1 VIIIFSALKSTNEGV
16 DMVRTRFAPSPTGH
30 LHLGGARTA
39 IFNWLFARHH
49 QGKFLLR
56 IEDTDRSRS
65 TDESIRDILESMK
78 WLGLDW
84 DEGPYRQTDRT
95 DIYNREI
102 QRLLK
107 EGKAYYCYCTPEEL
121 EERRK
126 KALKE
131 GRMPKYDGRCRYR
144 KEPRKGVNPVV
155 RLKVEQDGET
165 VINDLIK
172 GKVVYPNAQL
182 DDFILVR
189 SDGTPTYNFV
199 VVVDDALMNIT
210 HVIRGD
216 DHLNNTP
223 KQIQLYKALGY
234 EPPLFAHVPM
244 ILGPDRSRLSKRHGA
259 TSVLAYRE
267 EGYLPEALFN
277 FLVRLG
283 WSHGDQE
290 IFSKEELIQY
300 FSLEHV
306 GKSPAIY
313 NPEKLLWLNAH
324 YIKTGDTKRL
334 ASLLI
339 PFLKR
344 EGLIKEDPDPKML
357 ALVVE
362 TLKERSRTLKE
373 MAQMAAFYFKAP
385 TEYDPEGASKFL
397 TPEVLPYL
405 QALVSELERLD
416 SFEEG
421 DVRAAFEAV
430 MEKFSIKLKHLAQP
444 CRVALTGK
452 RVSPGI
458 FEIMVV
464 LGKQE
469 CINRLRRAIDFIESH
484 GERKNSTNRS
494 N

>member
-1 VIIIFSALKSTNEGV
+1 
-16 DMVRTRFAPSPTGH
+16 MVKTRFAPSPTGY

-49 QGKFLLR
+49 RGKFLLR
-56 IEDTDRSRS
+56 IEDTDKSRS
-65 TDESIRDILESMK
+65 TEESIQEILEAMK

-84 DEGPYRQTDRT
+84 DEGPYRQTERT
-95 DIYNREI
+95 EIYNREI
-102 QRLLK
+102 QRLLE

-126 KALKE
+126 KALAE
-131 GRMPKYDGRCRYR
+131 GLMPKYDGRCRER
-144 KEPRKGVNPVV
+144 KGPRKGVNPVV
-155 RLKVEQDGET
+155 RLKVEQKGET

-199 VVVDDALMNIT
+199 VVVDDALMDIT

-223 KQIQLYKALGY
+223 KQIQLYRALGY

-244 ILGPDRSRLSKRHGA
+244 ILGPDRARLSKRHGA
-259 TSVLAYRE
+259 TSVLAYKE
-267 EGYLPEALFN
+267 EGYLPEALLN

-290 IFSKEELIQY
+290 VFFKEELIQY

-306 GKSPAIY
+306 GKSPAVY

-334 ASLLI
+334 ASFLI
-339 PFLKR
+339 PFLKK
-344 EGLIKEDPDPKML
+344 EGLIKEGPDPKML
-357 ALVVE
+357 GLVVE

-385 TEYDPEGASKFL
+385 AEYDPKGASKFL

-405 QALVSELERLD
+405 QALIHELERLG
-416 SFEEG
+416 SFEEE
-421 DVRAAFEAV
+421 DVKAAFDAV
-430 MEKFSIKLKHLAQP
+430 MEKSAIKLKHLAQP
-444 CRVALTGK
+444 CRVAITGR

-464 LGKQE
+464 LGKGE
-469 CINRLRRAIDFIESH
+469 SISRLKRAIAFIE
-484 GERKNSTNRS
+484 GQKEA
-494 N
+494 

>member
-1 VIIIFSALKSTNEGV
+1 
-16 DMVRTRFAPSPTGH
+16 MVKARFAPSPTGY

-49 QGKFLLR
+49 RGKFLLR
-56 IEDTDRSRS
+56 IEDTDKSRS
-65 TDESIRDILESMK
+65 TEESIREILEAME

-84 DEGPYRQTDRT
+84 DEGLYRQTERA
-95 DIYNREI
+95 DIYKREI
-102 QRLLK
+102 QRLVE
-107 EGKAYYCYCTPEEL
+107 EGKVYYCYCTPEEL

-131 GRMPKYDGRCRYR
+131 GCMPRYDGRCRER
-144 KEPRKGVNPVV
+144 KEPRRGVNPVV
-155 RLKVEQDGET
+155 RLKVEQDGEM
-165 VINDLIK
+165 VINDLVK

-199 VVVDDALMNIT
+199 VVVDDALMGIT

-223 KQIQLYKALGY
+223 KQIQLYRALGY
-234 EPPLFAHVPM
+234 EPPEFAHVSM
-244 ILGPDRSRLSKRHGA
+244 ILGADRTRLSKRHGA
-259 TSVLAYRE
+259 TSVLAYKE
-267 EGYLPEALFN
+267 EGYLPEALLN
-277 FLVRLG
+277 FLIRLG

-306 GKSPAIY
+306 GKSPAVY
-313 NPEKLLWLNAH
+313 NSEKLLWLNAH

-339 PFLKR
+339 PFLKK
-344 EGLIKEDPDPKML
+344 EDLIKKEPDPKTL
-357 ALVVE
+357 GLVVE

-385 TEYDPEGASKFL
+385 TEYDPKGASKFL

-421 DVRAAFEAV
+421 DVRAAFDTV
-430 MEKFSIKLKHLAQP
+430 MENFSIKLKHLAQP
-444 CRVALTGK
+444 CRVAITG
-452 RVSPGI
+452 RMVSPGI

-464 LGKQE
+464 LGKGE
-469 CINRLRRAIDFIESH
+469 TVRRLRKAIAFIE
-484 GERKNSTNRS
+484 GQKEA
-494 N
+494 

>member
-1 VIIIFSALKSTNEGV
+1 
-16 DMVRTRFAPSPTGH
+16 MVKARFAPSPTGY

-39 IFNWLFARHH
+39 TFNWLFARHH
-49 QGKFLLR
+49 RGKFLLR
-56 IEDTDRSRS
+56 IEDTDKSRS
-65 TDESIRDILESMK
+65 TEESIREILEAME

-84 DEGPYRQTDRT
+84 DEGLYRQTERA

-102 QRLLK
+102 QRLLE
-107 EGKAYYCYCTPEEL
+107 EGKVYYCYCTPEEL

-131 GRMPKYDGRCRYR
+131 GCMPKYDGRCRER
-144 KEPRKGVNPVV
+144 KEPRRGVNPVV
-155 RLKVEQDGET
+155 RLKVEQDGEM
-165 VINDLIK
+165 VINDLVK

-199 VVVDDALMNIT
+199 VVVDDALMGIT

-223 KQIQLYKALGY
+223 KQIQLYRALGY
-234 EPPLFAHVPM
+234 EPPEFAHVSM
-244 ILGPDRSRLSKRHGA
+244 ILGADRTRLSKRHGA
-259 TSVLAYRE
+259 TSVLAYKE
-267 EGYLPEALFN
+267 EGYLPEALLN
-277 FLVRLG
+277 FLIRLG

-306 GKSPAIY
+306 GKSPAVY

-339 PFLKR
+339 PFLK
-344 EGLIKEDPDPKML
+344 KEDLIEEEPDPKTL
-357 ALVVE
+357 GLVVE

-385 TEYDPEGASKFL
+385 TEYDPKGASKFL

-421 DVRAAFEAV
+421 DVKAAFDTV
-430 MEKFSIKLKHLAQP
+430 MENFSIKLKHLAQP
-444 CRVALTGK
+444 CRVAITGR

-464 LGKQE
+464 LGKGE
-469 CINRLRRAIDFIESH
+469 TVRRLRKATSFIE
-484 GERKNSTNRS
+484 GQKEA
-494 N
+494 